1 MQSKWVLASLSLG
14 SIVVIVVVLASQMM
28 SQPRRVNSGNSGTA
42 LTGHFTEYMAPDR
55 SRLDASS
62 LLMTGVTS
70 NVPQP
75 KDIPVLRS
83 IPWTLQE
90 LGREFRRA
98 GAEMSCDMFPT
109 GLEIVQP
116 LVEPVEGSERPLG
129 RQIAFALNLQIDPAA
144 VSTLPRVT
152 RGAIESYLSSHQMT
166 IQAVYYQNAKGE
178 LFFGPQVRAGFVSL
192 ASPERSTDPEAMITR
207 SIKEFR
213 TLGVYW
219 NQKSE
224 LEPAKARTL
233 VLAFKYE
240 LQKSGSS
247 VPTQEFELVFLHL
260 LPESTASSP
269 KLAVFATSNAR
280 TEFQLLETCD
290 PSSAVQTP
298 VVAAHVR
305 FGEFNMMGMYPSNPI
320 VTGVFHKAKLSLPV
334 DSFKALLEGFASGTP
349 RSLTDV
355 LDELQT
361 RGASGDTSGLF
372 DAASRLDTAVPLGAV
387 PVAGQ
392 KGGSDLP

>member
-1 MQSKWVLASLSLG
+1 MQSKFVLALA
-14 SIVVIVVVLASQMM
+14 SIGGVVVIVVVVASQMM
-28 SQPRRVNSGNSGTA
+28 SRPRSLNSGNSGTA
-42 LTGHFTEYMAPDR
+42 LTGHFTEYLAPDR
-55 SRLDASS
+55 SLLDTSS
-62 LLMTGVTS
+62 LLMTGVSS

-75 KDIPVLRS
+75 KDIPVLKA
-83 IPWTLQE
+83 IPWTLDGV
-90 LGREFRRA
+90 GREFRRA
-98 GAEMSCDMFPT
+98 GAEMSCNMLPV
-109 GLEIVQP
+109 GLDIVQP
-116 LVEPVEGSERPLG
+116 LAEPVVGNERPLG
-129 RQIAFALNLQIDPAA
+129 RQIAFVMDLQIDPAA

-166 IQAVYYQNAKGE
+166 IQVVYFQNAKGE

-192 ASPERSTDPEAMITR
+192 ASPERSTEPEAMIIR

-219 NQKSE
+219 NQKTE

-233 VLAFKYE
+233 VLAFKYN
-240 LQKSGSS
+240 LQKVGSTAS
-247 VPTQEFELVFLHL
+247 NQEFELIFLHL

-269 KLAVFATSNAR
+269 KLAVFATSNGR
-280 TEFQLLETCD
+280 TQLELLETCD

-298 VVAAHVR
+298 VVSAHVR

-320 VTGVFHKAKLSLPV
+320 VTGVFHKAQLSLPV
-334 DSFKALLEGFASGTP
+334 DSFKVLLEGFASGTA

-372 DAASRLDTAVPLGAV
+372 DVAVPLDAV
-387 PVAGQ
+387 PVASP
-392 KGGSDLP
+392 KGGSEVP